1 MAVFVA
7 SMFFGFVAFTSE
19 VSSTVRVAL
28 RPTTLYADVAP
39 GSGAALDGA
48 IAAMDGTSGMAGIV
62 TVREASLGDAADPDS
77 PGVIAWVVDCA
88 ALLAV
93 SNLPVASCGDAD
105 LHLVNDGVELPASG
119 RLVGYPPDADA
130 EDLAVAPMTAVAAL
144 EPSPTVDRFVPP
156 NTALPAGAW
165 PDVLIEPEAVA
176 DAGRG
181 LRPLFVVIP
190 TDGSRVSVER
200 ARTAVEAVMPT
211 SGSATGAELSAAL
224 TKIVDELSR
233 VITLGVVMTMVV
245 AGAGLAVAVAGSLI
259 DRRRPFAL
267 LRLGGVPLRHLRSVL
282 LLEAA
287 APLVTVAL
295 ISAALGVAVCQILL
309 RVTAGSDVPLPD
321 ASLPVLLVA
330 GVGGALAIVSAALPL
345 VGPVT
350 DLEETRF
357 E

>member
-1 MAVFVA
+1 MPA
-7 SMFFGFVAFTSE
+7 
-19 VSSTVRVAL
+19 
-28 RPTTLYADVAP
+28 
-39 GSGAALDGA
+39 
-48 IAAMDGTSGMAGIV
+48 
-62 TVREASLGDAADPDS
+62 EA
-77 PGVIAWVVDCA
+77 C
-88 ALLAV
+88 
-93 SNLPVASCGDAD
+93 
-105 LHLVNDGVELPASG
+105 
-119 RLVGYPPDADA
+119 
-130 EDLAVAPMTAVAAL
+130 
-144 EPSPTVDRFVPP
+144 DRC
-156 NTALPAGAW
+156 
-165 PDVLIEPEAVA
+165 
-176 DAGRG
+176 
-181 LRPLFVVIP
+181 VVIP
-190 TDGSRVSVER
+190 TDGSRVSVEQP
-200 ARTAVEAVMPT
+200 TTVEAVMPT

-330 GVGGALAIVSAALPL
+330 GVGGALAIVSAASHWS
-345 VGPVT
+345 V
-350 DLEETRF
+350 R
-357 E
+357 